1 MPSLSELAGTESV
14 DHVVVFV
21 ADSFRFDHLT
31 DTLRER
37 GVTARTISP
46 STFTASSVPSMMTGT
61 YPSAHRV
68 WNFDD
73 VLPETPPLFDG
84 ETRGMVTQHVWE
96 DLAPAKRPPMRTLR
110 LDAETRP
117 ADVRDAD
124 SSLVVVHDR
133 GAHGPYDYLR
143 GDYDDSPSFFAAY
156 GDDPEK
162 LRELYA
168 RGARDAC
175 ERFLDMVAEAEADG
189 RLADTLFVFTSDH
202 GELLGERDR
211 GGVFGHGSPLC
222 PELVGVPTVFLG
234 AGLPES
240 ERLSGPISGVDL
252 APTLLGAQ
260 DRPVSRH
267 VDGVD
272 LWREPVPTNRTVR
285 SEIWANTGSVTYGAG
300 SAWTDEGGLVRH
312 LAGRF
317 RRLAFGLDR
326 NLRNGAQAP
335 ANRAG
340 LPWSVPSLLRLYGR
354 TELTFGD
361 PDRDRLRE
369 AVVTDFRRGDAE
381 YDVAS
386 PDEDQ
391 LAALG
396 YVE

>member
-14 DHVVVFV
+14 EHVVVFI
-21 ADSFRFDHLT
+21 ADSLRFDHLA
-31 DTLRER
+31 DPVRDR

-61 YPSAHRV
+61 YPAAHRV
-68 WNFDD
+68 WNFED

-84 ETRGMVTQHVWE
+84 EHRSMVTQHVWE
-96 DLAPAKRPPMRTLR
+96 DLAPPKRPPMRTLR
-110 LDAETRP
+110 LDTELRP
-117 ADVRDAD
+117 EDVHDAD

-133 GAHGPYDYLR
+133 GAHGPYDYLA
-143 GDYDDSPSFFAAY
+143 GDYDDSPSFFSAL
-156 GDDPEK
+156 GDRPEE

-175 ERFLDMVAEAEADG
+175 DRFLDMVDQAEADG

-211 GGVFGHGSPLC
+211 GGVFGHGSPMC
-222 PELVGVPTVFLG
+222 PELVEVPTVFLG
-234 AGLPES
+234 AGLPEG
-240 ERLSGPISGVDL
+240 EGLAGLVSGVDL

-260 DRPVSRH
+260 DRPVPKH

-272 LWREPVPTNRTVR
+272 LWTDSAPTDRIVR

-317 RRLAFGLDR
+317 RRLAFGVDR
-326 NLRNGAQAP
+326 NLRSGAQAP

-361 PDRDRLRE
+361 PAVERLRE
-369 AVVTDFRRGDAE
+369 AVVTDFRSGDAE
-381 YDVAS
+381 YDVAG